1 MIFFSE
7 IFRIYLKTCLTN
19 NLNWNFDKDYF
30 FIIYRSFY
38 GLKWTPEL
46 SPWLFFRLVYNM
58 GIIRKPLKFGAKNF
72 LFYWIWSMQS
82 NSIGQKPTKIDIFYF
97 LKISNRMT
105 LKWWIFVN
113 FDQNLLKFFDLWL
126 KMFKFLLFVFDFEK
140 FCLKALF
147 SSKWPKNSLL
157 LVLGKCKKFYK

>member
-72 LFYWIWSMQS
+72 LFYWIWSIQS
-82 NSIGQKPTKIDIFYF
+82 NSIGRKPTKIDFFYF
-97 LKISNRMT
+97 LKIFTEWLSMMNFCQFWS
-105 LKWWIFVN
+105 KSFKIFWFMIKNVLI
-113 FDQNLLKFFDLWL
+113 FIICFWFWKISFKGTFLP
-126 KMFKFLLFVFDFEK
+126 KM
-140 FCLKALF
+140 A
-147 SSKWPKNSLL
+147 
-157 LVLGKCKKFYK
+157 